1 MVDKPNGGTFYSRSD
16 EANFVLANP
25 TILTLETPNVEDIAK
40 AIWQRQHDTL
50 VSDAISY
57 GVKWRDQS
65 IPARFWEEFL
75 QDAHAVLLLLREK
88 DIEYRNVQE
97 STCTIVG
104 QL

>member
-1 MVDKPNGGTFYSRSD
+1 MVDKPNGGAVYSRSD
-16 EANFVLANP
+16 GANFVLANP
-25 TILTLETPNVEDIAK
+25 TILTLETPNVEGIAR
-40 AIWQRQHDTL
+40 ASWQRQHDTL

-57 GVKWRDQS
+57 SVKWRDQS

-75 QDAHAVLLLLREK
+75 LDAHTVLLLLHKK
-88 DIEYRNVQE
+88 DTEYRNVRE